1 MGVPCGDHA
10 STLTVAGDLTVGEK
24 SPVRGPRRRG
34 QRGSTVPTCGTPMSV
49 AVDLKMN
56 FSILQNCLNSAVIC
70 LFCVELNRAPKIMKI
85 FV

>member
-1 MGVPCGDHA
+1 MVVPYRGDHA
-10 STLTVAGDLTVGEK
+10 GTLVVAGDLTVGEK
-24 SPVRGPRRRG
+24 LPVRGPRRRG
-34 QRGSTVPTCGTPMSV
+34 QRELTSGTLMSV
-49 AVDLKMN
+49 TVYLKMN